1 MSVFCTKCGTPILE
15 DSLFCPKCGARQE
28 LAAPAQPQTAPQ
40 MPQQQQ
46 APFAGQQIPQQQQPK
61 VPQQQVPPQPVQ
73 MQPQTPPRQPQYQQ
87 QPQYQAQPQQQPQQ
101 QFVQQQYQQPQF
113 VQQPQPQRNQQQ
125 YQQPPQYQAQPQY
138 ALPPKKKSRTGLIVG
153 LSVGG
158 GALLLLLLGI
168 FVLPNLFKD
177 VKRSYAENVVGMA
190 ENISDEVSDFGSS
203 TVNAILHLSKDE
215 TKDSHTTFRTT
226 TIETNATGDQSL
238 ELQQIYSYDAS
249 SGDASYE
256 ISIKSEDTTLGST
269 GMYFH
274 GDEFIYSPLDPSN
287 PMVRYEMDPLLTKA
301 LKGYDVV
308 DKYAL
313 MLLDEETFENAD
325 WNAATDDFY
334 ETALADLDKERFVKD
349 KEVLTILGNER
360 KCDTISLT
368 VDGAEAENLLEAFK
382 DLLKLETTTEETEEQ
397 LENYGDIVSQAL
409 ENSEEDEITLTTFSY
424 KKKPVALRLSGTSNG
439 QNAEVI
445 ISSYRDGDEKQFLIT
460 AVDESKEADNFTF
473 EDSIITNGGKTVVKT
488 YADLGDGYFLI
499 EETGKV
505 NGDDRDLTGTITI
518 APGSSASGSIPI
530 NIKEDVIEGNISR
543 YLKNGSG
550 ENVTEFETEEGNV
563 RIVTTISKENL
574 DEDHLNPPMF
584 LEESGT
590 DCKDDLVQLT
600 EVLEMEKSLSLF
612 DNSNSVMHQLGAIL
626 LLMRNS
632 GIGHYLI

>member
-1 MSVFCTKCGTPILE
+1 ME

-28 LAAPAQPQTAPQ
+28 LAAPAQPQAAPQ

-87 QPQYQAQPQQQPQQ
+87 PQQYQAQPQQQPQQ

-113 VQQPQPQRNQQQ
+113 VQQPQRNQQQ
-125 YQQPPQYQAQPQY
+125 YQQPSQYQAQPQY

-158 GALLLLLLGI
+158 GALLLLLLLGI

-226 TIETNATGDQSL
+226 TIETNATDDQSL